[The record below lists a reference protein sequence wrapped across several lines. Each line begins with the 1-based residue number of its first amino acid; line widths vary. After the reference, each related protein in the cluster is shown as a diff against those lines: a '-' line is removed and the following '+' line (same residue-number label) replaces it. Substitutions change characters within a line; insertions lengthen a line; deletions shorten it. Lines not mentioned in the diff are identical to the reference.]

1 MYKAILWEVR
11 EHIGILTLNRPDRLN
26 ALDTVMR
33 NEIADVVRKAE
44 YDPEVWTLI
53 LTGTGRG
60 FCSGADLKARAEA
73 EGAVGA
79 ANANSVTVQPMFD
92 VQYYYPIAFGELS
105 KPVIAAVNGVTRGAG
120 NNMAF
125 AADFRIA
132 SEQAN
137 FGCNFVERGLMGEA
151 SAYYLPRLVG
161 MAIATEICM
170 LGEPFDAAQAK
181 AWGLVNKVVPH
192 DKLMDEA
199 MALARKINSKA
210 PLAVRLTKLALHRAH
225 AQTAEQFVDMQNT
238 MNTKLKVT
246 ADAKEALAAFIEK
259 RKARFTGA

>member
-1 MYKAILWEVR
+1 MYTTILWEVR
-11 EHIGILTLNRPDRLN
+11 EHTGILTLNRPDRLN
-26 ALDTVMR
+26 ALDTEMR
-33 NEIADVVRKAE
+33 EEIADAVHKAE

-53 LTGTGRG
+53 VTGAGRG
-60 FCSGADLKARAEA
+60 FCSGADLKARAQA
-73 EGAVGA
+73 ESAGGG
-79 ANANSVTVQPMFD
+79 NSITTQPMFD

-125 AADFRIA
+125 SADFRIA

-137 FGCNFVERGLMGEA
+137 FGCNFVERGLMAEA

-161 MAIATEICM
+161 MAIATEICL

-181 AWGLVNKVVPH
+181 AWGIVNKVVPH

-210 PLAVRLTKLALHRAH
+210 PIAVRMTKQALHRAH
-225 AQTAEQFVDMQNT
+225 DQSAEQFLDMQNT
-238 MNTKLKVT
+238 MNTKLRYT

-259 RKARFTGA
+259 RPAKFQNK

>member
-1 MYKAILWEVR
+1 MYQTILWEVR
-11 EHIGILTLNRPDRLN
+11 EHTGILTLNRPDRLN

-33 NEIADVVRKAE
+33 QEIADVVRKAE
-44 YDPEVWTLI
+44 YDPDVWTII

-60 FCSGADLKARAEA
+60 FCSGADLKARAQA
-73 EGAVGA
+73 EEGGGSS
-79 ANANSVTVQPMFD
+79 NSITVQPMFD

-132 SEQAN
+132 SEKAN
-137 FGCNFVERGLMGEA
+137 FGCNFVERGLMAEA

-161 MAIATEICM
+161 MAIATEICL
-170 LGEPFDAAQAK
+170 LGEPFDAHQAK
-181 AWGLVNKVVPH
+181 AWGLVRSVVPH

-199 MALARKINSKA
+199 VALARKLNSKA
-210 PLAVRLTKLALHRAH
+210 PIAVRMTKQALHRAH
-225 AQTAEQFVDMQNT
+225 DLSAEQFVDMQNT
-238 MNTKLKVT
+238 MNSKLRVT
-246 ADAKEALAAFIEK
+246 ADARESLAAFIEK
-259 RKARFTGA
+259 RAPTFSGA

>member
-1 MYKAILWEVR
+1 MIDKPHPGVARI
-11 EHIGILTLNRPDRLN
+11 TLNRPERLN
-26 ALDTVMR
+26 AINNELLTDFSAALDD
-33 NEIADVVRKAE
+33 ADT
-44 YDPEVWTLI
+44 DPEVRCVV
-53 LTGTGRG
+53 LTGAGRG
-60 FCSGADLKARAEA
+60 FCAGADLKAGVQEVPGA
-73 EGAVGA
+73 EGFGPILNTFAYQQRIVAV
-79 ANANSVTVQPMFD
+79 VTR
-92 VQYYYPIAFGELS
+92 LRRLR

-125 AADFRIA
+125 SADFRIA

-137 FGCNFVERGLMGEA
+137 FGCNFVERGLMAEA

-161 MAIATEICM
+161 MAIATEICL

-181 AWGLVNKVVPH
+181 AWGIVNKVVPH

-210 PLAVRLTKLALHRAH
+210 PIAVRMTKQALHRAH
-225 AQTAEQFVDMQNT
+225 DQSAEQFLDMQNT
-238 MNTKLKVT
+238 MNTKLRYT

-259 RKARFTGA
+259 RPAKFQNK

>member
-1 MYKAILWEVR
+1 MYKTILWEVR
-11 EHIGILTLNRPDRLN
+11 EHTGILTLNRPDRLN
-26 ALDTVMR
+26 ALDTAMR

-60 FCSGADLKARAEA
+60 FCSGADLKARAE
-73 EGAVGA
+73 GAVGA
-79 ANANSVTVQPMFD
+79 ANANSVNVQPMFD

-137 FGCNFVERGLMGEA
+137 FGCNFVERGLMAEA

-192 DKLMDEA
+192 GKLMDEA

-259 RKARFTGA
+259 RKARFTGT